1 MKQLAVMKEKLGEM
15 KTERGRP
22 VGAQIEYTVRLLPK
36 QRLWNAR
43 GYINGNHPNSWKKH
57 SCYATYVTAHASSR
71 VMPISVY
78 THGGAG
84 AHSFQQL
91 GYVVV
96 IVILVT
102 RLETSGVIK
111 SCPHD

>member
-1 MKQLAVMKEKLGEM
+1 MEESFFSESSQLISPMKQLAVMKKKLGEM

-22 VGAQIEYTVRLLPK
+22 VGAQIEYAVRLLPK

-71 VMPISVY
+71 VMPISVLQ
-78 THGGAG
+78 TA
-84 AHSFQQL
+84 ALARIPFSN
-91 GYVVV
+91 
-96 IVILVT
+96 
-102 RLETSGVIK
+102 S
-111 SCPHD
+111 DM